1 MVSNFRA
8 ILSLTRLWL
17 SLMVTFSAMVGFYF
31 ADNFNLRNWLFLT
44 SGVFL
49 LAAGTSA
56 LNQFQEFKPDGLMT
70 RTRNR
75 ALVTGSISKT
85 RALALSIGL
94 MLVGTLLLAAT
105 GIAAPLL
112 GLLNI
117 VLYNFIYTPL
127 KAKTSLAII
136 PGALVGAVP
145 PLMGWSAAG
154 ASLMLPGIW
163 FIAIFMFLWQ
173 LPHFWLLLME
183 HGKDYEKAGFK
194 CLPGQLSGNQIRT
207 IVFFWTVIT
216 SGFLFLFP
224 IFDIEMNLLQKWV
237 LIFVNLFFIAFFH
250 HLLFGSETKPRSAF
264 IVLNSYMAV
273 ILLFFVWL
281 VA

>member
-1 MVSNFRA
+1 
-8 ILSLTRLWL
+8 
-17 SLMVTFSAMVGFYF
+17 
-31 ADNFNLRNWLFLT
+31 
-44 SGVFL
+44 
-49 LAAGTSA
+49 
-56 LNQFQEFKPDGLMT
+56 MT

-75 ALVTGSISKT
+75 ALVTGIIEKNN
-85 RALALSIGL
+85 ALAIAGL
-94 MLVGTLLLAAT
+94 LILCGTILLFLT
-105 GIAAPLL
+105 GKNAPLL
-112 GLLNI
+112 GFLNI
-117 VLYNFIYTPL
+117 LLYNLIYTPL
-127 KAKTSLAII
+127 KNKTSLAII

-173 LPHFWLLLME
+173 LPHFWLLLIV

-194 CLPGQLSGNQIRT
+194 CLPKQLSGKQIRS
-207 IVFFWTVIT
+207 IIFIWTTIT

-224 IFDIEMNLLQKWV
+224 IFGIEMSFIQRWV
-237 LIFVNLFFIAFFH
+237 LILLNVTFIFFFH
-250 HLLFGSETKPRSAF
+250 QLLFGTETKQQRAF
-264 IVLNSYMAV
+264 IVLNSYMAI